1 MGEKDDYPQAAGQD
15 TQHVETSSS
24 IAAGKEDAEL
34 AKEWSRDVKGD
45 EEAIPASKKLHNPL
59 AGLTREQLLDDVERF
74 AVDKQL
80 EHLLPDL
87 RKGALI
93 AQDPKLF
100 ESLTDLSDQDKE
112 LIRREKTHRWSQ
124 PFMMYFMTS
133 MYFSPLNEETD

>member
-1 MGEKDDYPQAAGQD
+1 MGEKDEHSGAQVQD

-24 IAAGKEDAEL
+24 ISPGKEDAEL

-45 EEAIPASKKLHNPL
+45 EESLPASKKLHNPL

-74 AVDKQL
+74 AASKQL
-80 EHLLPDL
+80 EHILPDL

-100 ESLTDLSDQDKE
+100 ETLDDLSEQDKE

-133 MYFSPLNEETD
+133 MYFFI